1 MSVAL
6 NRENFLLHK
15 LHSLSGIVPV
25 GFYMLQHL
33 TLNSFTL
40 AGPEKY
46 NGVIDFFE
54 ALPKHILLL
63 LEVCV
68 IWIPLIFHSVYG
80 MFIYGRAKSN
90 FIGTRYGW
98 SENRM
103 YWLQRMSGV
112 VIFFFLCYHT
122 ATTTIAKYL
131 AGSADGLKY
140 VAMHDKLTA
149 FFGIPFMIYMV
160 GILAASYH
168 LCYGVWNFCVRWG
181 ITISDEAQM
190 KVQKISFGLFIL
202 VTLLGWGALGGFLI
216 HGTSTQAAVQATL
229 VR

>member
-1 MSVAL
+1 MAIVT
-6 NRENFLLHK
+6 RENFVLHK
-15 LHSLSGIVPV
+15 LHSLSGIIPV
-25 GFYMLQHL
+25 GFYMIQHL

-40 AGPEKY
+40 AGVDKY

-54 ALPKHILLL
+54 ALPKHILIL

-68 IWIPLIFHSVYG
+68 IWIPLLFHSVYG

-90 FIGTRYGW
+90 FVGTRYGW

-103 YWLQRMSGV
+103 YWLQRVSGV

-131 AGSADGLKY
+131 SGHADDLKY
-140 VAMHDKLTA
+140 AGMHASLSA
-149 FFGIPFMIYMV
+149 FFGIPVLIYMV

-168 LCYGVWNFCVRWG
+168 LCYGIWNFCIRWG
-181 ITISDEAQM
+181 ITVSDAAQ
-190 KVQKISFGLFIL
+190 VQIQKISFGLFIL
-202 VTLLGWGALGGFLI
+202 VTLLGWAALGGFFL
-216 HGTSTQAAVQATL
+216 HNPTSSSTVQAAL
-229 VR
+229 IR